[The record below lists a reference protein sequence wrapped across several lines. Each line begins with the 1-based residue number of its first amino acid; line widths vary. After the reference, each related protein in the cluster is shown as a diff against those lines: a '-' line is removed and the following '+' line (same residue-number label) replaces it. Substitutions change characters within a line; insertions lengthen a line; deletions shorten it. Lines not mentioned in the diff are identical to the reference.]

1 MKPHDEFTCIV
12 CPRGCRL
19 TIDGNLQVVGA
30 RCSKGLTWAKQ
41 ELSSPERTVCTSML
55 VSNGERL
62 LVSVITDRPVPM
74 ESMRSV
80 VDSIR
85 EITVEAPVARHQV
98 LIKNPGGTQC
108 AVIATQTVARKASKD
123 VD

>member
-1 MKPHDEFTCIV
+1 MKLEDEFTCIV

-19 TIDGNLQVVGA
+19 TVDGNLQVVGA

-55 VSNGERL
+55 VSHGDRQ
-62 LVSVITDRPVPM
+62 LVSVKTDRPVPKN
-74 ESMRSV
+74 SMRSV
-80 VDSIR
+80 VESIR
-85 EITVEAPVARHQV
+85 NITVEAPITMHQV
-98 LIKNPGGTQC
+98 LFENPGDTRC
-108 AVIATQTVARKASKD
+108 NIIATQSVAGKELKN